1 MMRRVSNQSVHL
13 LGGQDKKSRYG
24 ILFVSHSADYQR
36 MSYCVAGQDL
46 IKLNGAEILSVRQLL
61 KHLYH
66 HYQLTHQDDL
76 LVESQFITLTRLLV
90 DRSSQLTIIIEQA
103 HLLSWSVI
111 ALFLK
116 LAAFKSN
123 KGLIQIVMSGSP
135 AIRAKC
141 QILSET
147 LT

>member
-1 MMRRVSNQSVHL
+1 MRQVSYQAQHL
-13 LGGQDKKSRYG
+13 LGSQDAQSRYG
-24 ILFVSHSADYQR
+24 ILFVSCSADYQR
-36 MSYCVAGQDL
+36 ISCHVVAGQDL
-46 IKLNGAEILSVRQLL
+46 IKLNGSDILSVRQLL